1 MYFSVRTSCTLL
13 DLFLYILQLCVSVNS
28 ILISFSNCLLL
39 SYRNA
44 TVYILNLYPTTL
56 LNSSKSNEL
65 PIHSCRF
72 FWYMKPC
79 NMWVM
84 AAYFF
89 LYNLYTI
96 VFFYILH
103 IFLVALAMTFRISIL
118 LFIIRFQFARVLFWI
133 FFLLCSWKG
142 LVCNCLSSKI
152 LVIFSI
158 KFILAL
164 CFKKKKKWKTFLL
177 FLFSGRVCVRLALSV
192 P

>member
-1 MYFSVRTSCTLL
+1 MLLSSSWHLPLASFQRYNVGKHMPPINYFPVQTSCTLL
-13 DLFLYILQLCVSVNS
+13 DLFLYILQLCVSVNP

-56 LNSSKSNEL
+56 LNSPKSNEL

-72 FWYMKPC
+72 FWYTKPC

-96 VFFYILH
+96 
-103 IFLVALAMTFRISIL
+103 IFLFFTYSWLYWPWPSGFLS
-118 LFIIRFQFARVLFWI
+118 
-133 FFLLCSWKG
+133 FFLYLDFNLLEFCFGFFFRLCSWKG

-152 LVIFSI
+152 LVIFNI
-158 KFILAL
+158 KFIPAL
-164 CFKKKKKWKTFLL
+164 FF
-177 FLFSGRVCVRLALSV
+177 F
-192 P
+192 